1 MSIKKKTPAFT
12 LTEMLLVLAIT
23 AIIAGLAFAIITL
36 FTKNMRDIEKN
47 YSKSTYLGLFTDQL
61 NLDLNRFHTI
71 EYNQSDR
78 ELTFK
83 NPLDSVRYLWEENFV
98 LRETDTVFNT
108 YSDLELYNHG
118 EKVESGNTDAIKIRL
133 GEKDLEF
140 IFLFQL
146 KDAYGQIK
154 ENGN

>member
-1 MSIKKKTPAFT
+1 MNLKKKIPAFT

-36 FTKNMRDIEKN
+36 FTKNMGDIEKN
-47 YSKSTYLGLFTDQL
+47 YTKSTYLGLFTDQL
-61 NLDLNRFHTI
+61 NLDFNRFHTI

-83 NPLDSVRYLWEENFV
+83 NPLDSVRYLWEENWV
-98 LRETDTVFNT
+98 LRGTDTVLNMP
-108 YSDLELYNHG
+108 SGLELYNQG
-118 EKVESGNTDAIKIRL
+118 EKVESGNTDAIKIIF
-133 GEKDLEF
+133 GEEEEDF
-140 IFLFQL
+140 IFLFHI

>member
-1 MSIKKKTPAFT
+1 MSLKKKIPAFT

-61 NLDLNRFHTI
+61 ALDFNRFHTI

-78 ELTFK
+78 ELIFK
-83 NPLDSVRYLWEENFV
+83 NPLDSVRYLWVENLV
-98 LRETDTVFNT
+98 MRETDTVLDLP
-108 YSDLELYNHG
+108 SGLELYNLG
-118 EKVESGNTDAIKIRL
+118 DKVENGNIDAIKIIL
-133 GEKDLEF
+133 EEKDLEY